1 MSCRLSVTTI
11 STNERTFIRTI
22 VKWSKPAV
30 IFTVVIVLL
39 AAYVFVQKAYAQPL
53 EQVSYSLVQTQKEVS
68 KTLTQ
73 LEEEK
78 SEKAKLH
85 SEVQVREQKITQLEQ
100 ENAELKD

>member
-1 MSCRLSVTTI
+1 M

-30 IFTVVIVLL
+30 IFTVALVLL

-53 EQVSYSLVQTQKEVS
+53 EQVSHSLVKTQEQAS

-73 LEEEK
+73 LEKEQ
-78 SEKAKLH
+78 SEKTKLH

-100 ENAELKD
+100 ENSELKE

>member
-1 MSCRLSVTTI
+1 MVTL
-11 STNERTFIRTI
+11 
-22 VKWSKPAV
+22 VA
-30 IFTVVIVLL
+30 IVLL

-53 EQVSYSLVQTQKEVS
+53 EQVSHSLVQTQQEAS

-73 LEEEK
+73 LEDEK

-85 SEVQVREQKITQLEQ
+85 SEVQVREEKITQLEQ

>member
-1 MSCRLSVTTI
+1 M

-30 IFTVVIVLL
+30 IFTVAIVLL

-53 EQVSYSLVQTQKEVS
+53 AQVNHSLSQTQQEAS

-73 LEEEK
+73 LEDTK
-78 SEKAKLH
+78 SEKAKLE
-85 SEVQVREQKITQLEQ
+85 SEVQVREEKITQLEQ
-100 ENAELKD
+100 ENAELKE

>member
-1 MSCRLSVTTI
+1 M

-30 IFTVVIVLL
+30 IFTVALVLL

-53 EQVSYSLVQTQKEVS
+53 EQVSHSLAQSQKEAS
-68 KTLTQ
+68 KTYTQ

-85 SEVQVREQKITQLEQ
+85 GEVQVREQKITQLEQ
-100 ENAELKD
+100 ENAELKE

>member
-1 MSCRLSVTTI
+1 M

-30 IFTVVIVLL
+30 IFTVALVLL

-53 EQVSYSLVQTQKEVS
+53 EQVSHSLVKTQEEAS

-73 LEEEK
+73 LEKEQ
-78 SEKAKLH
+78 SEKTKLH

-100 ENAELKD
+100 ENSELKE

>member
-1 MSCRLSVTTI
+1 M
-11 STNERTFIRTI
+11 STNERTNIRTI

-30 IFTVVIVLL
+30 IFTVATVLL

-53 EQVSYSLVQTQKEVS
+53 EQVSHSLVQSQKEAS

-73 LEEEK
+73 LEDTK

-85 SEVQVREQKITQLEQ
+85 GEVQVREQKITQLEQ
-100 ENAELKD
+100 ENAELKE